1 VSQIHKS
8 ALERMQLVLKDEGI
22 QSPSAFFSAA

>member
-8 ALERMQLVLKDEGI
+8 ALEKMAVVLQANGI
-22 QSPSAFFSAA
+22 KNSQAF